1 MTRSGLDKG
10 TGKRGQGRRNTGLDD
25 LKPTAGIKFKV
36 WTGLAG
42 NAVDK

>member
-1 MTRSGLDKG
+1 MTRSGLDKR
-10 TGKRGQGRRNTGLDD
+10 TRKRGQGRQNARLED

-36 WTGLAG
+36 WTGLAV